1 MRKSLANVAGRK
13 ELLQRLS
20 RLRPEAKPL
29 WGRMTAP
36 QMLAHVS
43 DWMLMASGDLPV
55 AGKKAVLRYAPIKQL
70 VIYWLPF
77 PKGVPTARELLTRAP
92 AQWDAECDSMRERL
106 DSFEKL
112 YRKSEWPD
120 HPIFG
125 SISPRAWGVLGYR
138 HTDHHFR
145 QFGV

>member
-1 MRKSLANVAGRK
+1 MRKSLANAAGRK
-13 ELLQRLS
+13 EVLQRLKQ
-20 RLRPEAKPL
+20 LRPEAKPL

-55 AGKKAVLRYAPIKQL
+55 AEKRVVLRYPPIKQL
-70 VIYWLPF
+70 AIYWLPF
-77 PKGVPTARELLTRAP
+77 PKGLPTARELLTRTP
-92 AQWDAECDSMRERL
+92 YEWGAECESMRARVEA
-106 DSFEKL
+106 FEKL
-112 YRKSEWPD
+112 YQKSEWPH
-120 HPIFG
+120 HPVFG
-125 SISPRAWGVLGYR
+125 RLSGQSWGVLGYR